1 MVSIKHNNTV
11 LIHHRGWWCWWWVDV
26 EQEEDGEASGAAN
39 DNKSYVAGCR
49 YHSRRPEHCLSTR
62 AEGEVEW
69 RSNRALVDR

>member
-11 LIHHRGWWCWWWVDV
+11 LIHHRGWWWWWVDV

-62 AEGEVEW
+62 AEGGVEW